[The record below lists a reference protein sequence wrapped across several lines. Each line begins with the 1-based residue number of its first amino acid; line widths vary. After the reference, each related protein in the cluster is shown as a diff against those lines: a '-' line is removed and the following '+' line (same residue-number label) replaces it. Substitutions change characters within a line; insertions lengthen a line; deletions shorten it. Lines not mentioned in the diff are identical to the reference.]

1 MLRSKKIKVAKIST
15 VIGVDTEITGDV
27 VFSGGLH
34 LDGTIKGG
42 LTADQDS
49 TSTLTLSEQG
59 TIEGDVRVPNVV
71 LNGTV
76 IGDVYAGKRV
86 ELASKAKVQG
96 TVYYNMLE
104 MALGAEVNGQLVHTE
119 EEETRMLG
127 YDGGN
132 NEPAENGGAA

>member
-1 MLRSKKIKVAKIST
+1 MLGANKIKVAKIST
-15 VIGVDTEITGDV
+15 VIGVDTEIAGDV

-34 LDGTIKGG
+34 LDGTIRGS

-76 IGDVYAGKRV
+76 VGDVYAGKHV

-119 EEETRMLG
+119 GEETRMLG

-132 NEPAENGGAA
+132 NESASDGGDA

>member
-1 MLRSKKIKVAKIST
+1 MLGAKKNKVAKIST

-34 LDGTIKGG
+34 LDGTIRGS
-42 LTADQDS
+42 LTADEES

-59 TIEGDVRVPNVV
+59 TIEGDVRIPNVV

-76 IGDVYAGKRV
+76 VGDVHASKRV
-86 ELASKAKVQG
+86 ELAAQAKVQG

-132 NEPAENGGAA
+132 NESANDGGEA